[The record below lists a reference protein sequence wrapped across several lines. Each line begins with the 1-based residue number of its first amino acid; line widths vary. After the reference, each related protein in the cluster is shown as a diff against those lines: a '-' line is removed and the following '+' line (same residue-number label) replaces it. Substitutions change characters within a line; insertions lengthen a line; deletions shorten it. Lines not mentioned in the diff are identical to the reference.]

1 MSDIGYPKILTPKP
15 SDNSWTHVGD
25 LINHDRMVWKDA
37 VIKEVFL
44 QRDVEQILCIP
55 LSTTGLID
63 KCIWRGTASGQ
74 FSVKSAYVIAKEL
87 VLARRAN
94 NISGQVSGMEEDEDM
109 WKRVW
114 YMRAPTKIKMFLWRC
129 LHEIIPVNR
138 VLTHRH
144 MPVDPICPLCGLAEE
159 TPSHMLLN
167 CVRASK
173 VWVLSPLQLRPELM
187 SSAQVTR

>member
-1 MSDIGYPKILTPKP
+1 
-15 SDNSWTHVGD
+15 
-25 LINHDRMVWKDA
+25 
-37 VIKEVFL
+37 
-44 QRDVEQILCIP
+44 
-55 LSTTGLID
+55 
-63 KCIWRGTASGQ
+63 
-74 FSVKSAYVIAKEL
+74 
-87 VLARRAN
+87 
-94 NISGQVSGMEEDEDM
+94 MEEDEDM

-173 VWVLSPLQLRPELM
+173 VWVLSPLQVRPEL
-187 SSAQVTR
+187 VETRIMEEALDEFNLFLQATKTNQSCSQRAILESRPLWVPPDPGVLKINVDGVFAARTRKGGVGVVLHDFEGKILGATAVPMHE